1 MPEWKHQ
8 YFKSCDKY
16 IMAETLSPTFVGLQF
31 KEVGLK
37 FSILFV
43 YLLLIQYAMNSLK
56 DKFFRILSFNNFRNY
71 R

>member
-31 KEVGLK
+31 KEVSLT
-37 FSILFV
+37 F
-43 YLLLIQYAMNSLK
+43 LIPVCVLIAYTICNEFAE
-56 DKFFRILSFNNFRNY
+56 R
-71 R
+71 